1 MYLYFLYVLYYYSLF
16 GIYNSR
22 CTYINIY
29 YLCTID
35 ILIIMFKNWF
45 KNIISF
51 FSTVNSTM
59 CLNKKENLNRKI
71 QY

>member
-1 MYLYFLYVLYYYSLF
+1 MYLYFLYVLYNYSLF

-35 ILIIMFKNWF
+35 ILIIMFKKWF
-45 KNIISF
+45 KNIFLS
-51 FSTVNSTM
+51 
-59 CLNKKENLNRKI
+59 LAR
-71 QY
+71 